1 MTNEDLVNR
10 NRKIRIIVTDDHAIY
25 RAGVIKAISGKAGI
39 EIIAEAGNGKD
50 LLDKLEY
57 LRPEMVI
64 MGIQM
69 PVMDGITA
77 LPILKQRYPE
87 LKIIML
93 TMMDDASMIK
103 KAITL
108 GANAYLTKTTS
119 SEILYEAIVYCR
131 DNWLYI
137 NNTLLD
143 ALVKKRS
150 DETSGKG
157 GFNGTELRIMK
168 LFCDG
173 KTVQEIADEFDFS
186 PRTVSAIIDKLL
198 TKAKA
203 TNARELTRYAAAN
216 QLL

>member
-1 MTNEDLVNR
+1 MTNEDLINR

-39 EIIAEAGNGKD
+39 EIIAEADNGKG
-50 LLDKLEY
+50 LLYKLEY
-57 LRPEMVI
+57 LRPDMVI

-87 LKIIML
+87 IKVIIL

-103 KAITL
+103 KAISL

-137 NNTLLD
+137 NDTLLD
-143 ALVKKRS
+143 AFQKTRS
-150 DETSGKG
+150 GETGGKG
-157 GFNGTELRIMK
+157 GFNRTELQIMQ
-168 LFCDG
+168 LFCNG
-173 KTVQEIADEFDFS
+173 KTVQEIANELDYS
-186 PRTVSAIIDKLL
+186 PRTVSALIDKLL

-203 TNARELTRYAAAN
+203 TGAGELARYALEN
-216 QLL
+216 QLF